1 MASALLGGKER
12 SRCPACG
19 FVLWRNP
26 APVGM
31 ALIEHEG
38 KLVLIRRNEAP
49 LADYWAP
56 PAGYVE
62 CGESVPAAV
71 CREAQE
77 ECGLEIELD
86 GLLGVW
92 SQADV
97 DVLIVAYAAHS
108 CGGPCAP
115 ATMPAMRAC
124 STPWNCRAAAA
135 NRWHRD
141 RPLVLRRR
149 RRNDFTLARGTSPRP
164 EPEEK
169 HTMIGNITPTLPEKL
184 VGYLRPGAPA
194 LLLTSGADGYST
206 SAYTWALALDDK
218 RLRFAVDVGGSSMA
232 NLQRTGLA
240 SVQVIGPGD
249 VSFLVKG
256 KSRLVKERI
265 DASAP
270 YSIMLWEMDV
280 MGAKDQSWTG
290 VSTTA
295 LMYEWPAQQR
305 EAMLKME
312 QAVYAEM
319 RNVAG

>member
-1 MASALLGGKER
+1 
-12 SRCPACG
+12 
-19 FVLWRNP
+19 
-26 APVGM
+26 
-31 ALIEHEG
+31 
-38 KLVLIRRNEAP
+38 
-49 LADYWAP
+49 
-56 PAGYVE
+56 
-62 CGESVPAAV
+62 
-71 CREAQE
+71 
-77 ECGLEIELD
+77 
-86 GLLGVW
+86 
-92 SQADV
+92 
-97 DVLIVAYAAHS
+97 
-108 CGGPCAP
+108 
-115 ATMPAMRAC
+115 
-124 STPWNCRAAAA
+124 
-135 NRWHRD
+135 
-141 RPLVLRRR
+141 
-149 RRNDFTLARGTSPRP
+149 
-164 EPEEK
+164 
-169 HTMIGNITPTLPEKL
+169 MIGNITPTLPEKL

-240 SVQVIGPGD
+240 SVQVIGPSD

-256 KSRLVKERI
+256 KSRLIKERI